1 MIVSIHQPHFLPW
14 LGYWNKVLSSDV
26 FVWLDSVQYRKNYY
40 QNRTLIKNVNGKPLW
55 LTLPVHA
62 HLGTRISEVT
72 IADPDWQTRIWRT
85 AEQCYGKTP
94 FFQRSWPPIAE
105 AMTRASQT
113 LNDVNARAFHAVLDL
128 LGAGDLRVTPV
139 DSLPVSSTDPTER
152 LVEACRALGAK
163 RYIAGRGGRNYLR
176 VEEFDRAG
184 IEVIWQDFDPLRVV
198 YEQGEGPFL
207 PGLSVI
213 DSLFH
218 VGPSATRD
226 LIHAAWSP

>member
-1 MIVSIHQPHFLPW
+1 LIVSIHQPHFLPW

-26 FVWLDSVQYRKNYY
+26 FVWLDAVQYRKNYY
-40 QNRTLIKNVNGKPLW
+40 QNRTPIKNVDGKPLW

-62 HLGTRISEVT
+62 HLGTSIAEVT
-72 IADPDWQTRIWRT
+72 IAESDWHERVRRRV
-85 AEQCYGKTP
+85 EQCYGKTP
-94 FFQRSWPPIAE
+94 FFQRCWPPISL
-105 AMTRASQT
+105 AMAQASES
-113 LNDVNARAFHAVLDL
+113 LNDVNSRAFHAVLDL

-139 DSLPVSSTDPTER
+139 GSLPVTSTDPTER

-176 VEEFDRAG
+176 VEEFEKAG
-184 IEVIWQDFDPLRVV
+184 IDVIWQEFDPARVV
-198 YEQGEGPFL
+198 YEQGSGPFL

-218 VGPSATRD
+218 VGPDATRE
-226 LIHAAWSP
+226 LINEAWSP